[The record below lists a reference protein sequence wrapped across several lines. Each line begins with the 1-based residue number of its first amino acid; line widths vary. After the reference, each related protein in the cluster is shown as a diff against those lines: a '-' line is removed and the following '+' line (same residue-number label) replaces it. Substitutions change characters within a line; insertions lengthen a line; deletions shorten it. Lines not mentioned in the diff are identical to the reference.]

1 MTNEKI
7 CTSGH
12 TIDAGKD
19 VCQRC
24 GASEPRKEQAEQAEQ
39 APIPQEENVEE
50 KIVDEI
56 IEEETELDEA
66 KDAEE
71 TPPTEEE
78 TEDTL

>member
-12 TIDAGKD
+12 VIDAGKD
-19 VCQRC
+19 NCARC
-24 GASEPRKEQAEQAEQ
+24 GATEAKEVAEIKNEQAD
-39 APIPQEENVEE
+39 IVTEE
-50 KIVDEI
+50 KTVDEI

>member
-1 MTNEKI
+1 MTKEKI

-24 GASEPRKEQAEQAEQ
+24 GALEPKSEQVEPT
-39 APIPQEENVEE
+39 PIPQDENTEE
-50 KIVDEI
+50 KTVDEI

-66 KDAEE
+66 KEAEE
-71 TPPTEEE
+71 NPLTEQEE
-78 TEDTL
+78 ADTI